1 MRKGGR
7 PITLL
12 ALLRKSKG
20 FTQQTL
26 AFHSGISRK
35 HISQIEQG
43 KADPTIG
50 VLVRLAAALEVRV
63 KDLLS
68 EEPPEGPVRA
78 KWPKSRY
85 RLPIFREVVPG
96 DPGKT
101 RQQRIGELA
110 VQPNQYRKSRYI
122 LKVRGDSMKPAI
134 HSADLMLIDN
144 GARARHSDIIA
155 CTINGESTLRRYE
168 RKCTCKNK
176 DKCKSAVIV
185 LKADNPSYDP
195 IVVTRADTFSIH
207 GVVLEIVQRK
217 LRWETLG
224 LRAAAA
230 SPRIE

>member
-1 MRKGGR
+1 MRKGTR

-35 HISQIEQG
+35 HISQIERG
-43 KADPTIG
+43 KADPTVG
-50 VLVRLAAALEVRV
+50 VLVRLAAAFEVRV

-144 GARARHSDIIA
+144 GAGARHSDIIA

-168 RKCTCKNK
+168 RKCKCKNK
-176 DKCKSAVIV
+176 DKCKCKSAVIV

-195 IVVTRADTFSIH
+195 IVVTRADTFTIH

-217 LRWETLG
+217 LR
-224 LRAAAA
+224 
-230 SPRIE
+230 